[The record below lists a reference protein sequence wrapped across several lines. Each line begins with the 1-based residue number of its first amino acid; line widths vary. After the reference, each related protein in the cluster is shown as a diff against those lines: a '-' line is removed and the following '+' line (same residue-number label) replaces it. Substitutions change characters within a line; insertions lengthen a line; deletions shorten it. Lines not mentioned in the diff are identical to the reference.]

1 MYNKFKYTFG
11 ERMRMKNKKIFNL
24 LKVVINI
31 AYLVSMIMLGIY
43 MAEKWI
49 ELEFIDFFS
58 KLLIM
63 TLGIYV
69 VYFISIIWHEFGH
82 LIFGIRAKLKFNSFS
97 ILKFEITKKNNKLT
111 IKNSPTIHGIG
122 GYCQMIFDENKEY
135 DKKMITFYFLGGIIF
150 NFIFVIIFSI
160 LLAFSNNTYL
170 NIIAMSF
177 IGTNLYLALYN
188 LIPAINI
195 SGVSSDMLQV
205 INLLNDQEYIKV
217 LSRASTIQNL
227 LSSGCELKDIDE
239 NLFYMPTD
247 FLNYSNVIM
256 AQYYIDYI
264 AEKKQYKE
272 AIEYIKIVIENTK
285 DILSK
290 PNINFLKISLIYYAF
305 KGNYDM
311 KIISAYWDND
321 IKKYLELMEN
331 NQPQFLGINYMY
343 SLLIEK
349 DEKESQKYLSKF
361 QQIKKKHPDKKAIEE
376 TEQMISEVNNRVN
389 NELIVKK

>member
-1 MYNKFKYTFG
+1 
-11 ERMRMKNKKIFNL
+11 MKNKKIFNF

-31 AYLVSMIMLGIY
+31 VYFVSMMMLGIY

-82 LIFGIRAKLKFNSFS
+82 LVFGIRAKLKFDSFS
-97 ILKFEITKKNNKLT
+97 IWKFKITKKNNKLM
-111 IKNSPTIHGIG
+111 IKKSPTIPGIG

-135 DKKMITFYFLGGIIF
+135 DKKMITLYFWGGIIF

-160 LLAFSNNTYL
+160 LLAFSDNTYL
-170 NIIAMSF
+170 NIIEMSF
-177 IGTNLYLALYN
+177 ISTNLYLALYN
-188 LIPAINI
+188 LVPAINI
-195 SGVSSDMLQV
+195 SGVSSDMLKV
-205 INLLNDQEYIKV
+205 INLFNDQEYIKV
-217 LSRASTIQNL
+217 LSRVSTIQNL

-239 NLFYMPTD
+239 NLFYMPID
-247 FLNYSNVIM
+247 FSNYSNVIM

-272 AIEYIKIVIENTK
+272 AIEYIKIVLENTK

-290 PNINFLKISLIYYAF
+290 PNINLLKINLIYCAF

-311 KIISAYWDND
+311 KIISEYWNND
-321 IKKYLELMEN
+321 IKKYLELMGN

-343 SLLIEK
+343 SSLIEK
-349 DEKESQKYLSKF
+349 DEKISKKYLKKF
-361 QQIKKKHPDKKAIEE
+361 QQIKKEHHDKKAIEE
-376 TEQMISEVNNRVN
+376 TEQIIAEVDYRAN
-389 NELIVKK
+389 NELILEN

>member
-1 MYNKFKYTFG
+1 MI
-11 ERMRMKNKKIFNL
+11 MKNKKIFNF

-31 AYLVSMIMLGIY
+31 AYFVSMMMLGIY
-43 MAEKWI
+43 MVEKWI

-69 VYFISIIWHEFGH
+69 VYFISIIWHELGH
-82 LIFGIRAKLKFNSFS
+82 LIFGIRARLKFDSFS
-97 ILKFEITKKNNKLT
+97 IYKFKITKKNNKLM
-111 IKNSPTIHGIG
+111 IKKSPTIPGIG

-135 DKKMITFYFLGGIIF
+135 DKKMITLYFWGGIIF

-160 LLAFSNNTYL
+160 LLAFSDNTYL
-170 NIIAMSF
+170 NIIEMSF
-177 IGTNLYLALYN
+177 ISTNLYLALYN
-188 LIPAINI
+188 LVPVINI
-195 SGVSSDMLQV
+195 SGVSSDMLKV

-217 LSRASTIQNL
+217 LSRVFTIQNL

-247 FLNYSNVIM
+247 FGNYSNIIM

-272 AIEYIKIVIENTK
+272 AIEYIKIVLESTK

-290 PNINFLKISLIYYAF
+290 PNINLLKISLIYYAF

-311 KIISAYWDND
+311 KIISEYWNND
-321 IKKYLELMEN
+321 IKKYLELMKN

-343 SLLIEK
+343 SSLIEK
-349 DEKESQKYLSKF
+349 DKKIAKKYLKKF
-361 QQIKKKHPDKKAIEE
+361 QQIKKKHPDKKTIEE
-376 TEQMISEVNNRVN
+376 TEQIIAEVDCRIN
-389 NELIVKK
+389 NELILKK

>member
-1 MYNKFKYTFG
+1 
-11 ERMRMKNKKIFNL
+11 MKNKKIFNF

-31 AYLVSMIMLGIY
+31 AYFVSMMMLGIY

-63 TLGIYV
+63 TLGMYV

-82 LIFGIRAKLKFNSFS
+82 LVFGIRAKLKFDSFS
-97 ILKFEITKKNNKLT
+97 IWKFKITKKNDKLM
-111 IKNSPTIHGIG
+111 IKKSPTIPGIG

-135 DKKMITFYFLGGIIF
+135 AKTKITFYSLGGIIF

-160 LLAFSNNTYL
+160 LLAFSNSTYL

-177 IGTNLYLALYN
+177 IGTNLYFALYN
-188 LIPAINI
+188 LVPAINI

-217 LSRASTIQNL
+217 LSRVFTIQNL

-247 FLNYSNVIM
+247 FSNYSNIIM

-264 AEKKQYKE
+264 AEKK
-272 AIEYIKIVIENTK
+272 AI
-285 DILSK
+285 
-290 PNINFLKISLIYYAF
+290 
-305 KGNYDM
+305 
-311 KIISAYWDND
+311 
-321 IKKYLELMEN
+321 
-331 NQPQFLGINYMY
+331 
-343 SLLIEK
+343 
-349 DEKESQKYLSKF
+349 
-361 QQIKKKHPDKKAIEE
+361 
-376 TEQMISEVNNRVN
+376 
-389 NELIVKK
+389 